1 MYYATEDFGRF
12 QPNSFDTAR
21 SNATRFDTSQF
32 QTARSKVES
41 TLSMKL
47 SMNRRKKQL
56 PKMILNP
63 SLDSFEEPMPD
74 IEIADYTDPTTFDE
88 TSNFNEYNSP
98 YISRKMVK

>member
-1 MYYATEDFGRF
+1 MYCATEDFGRF

-56 PKMILNP
+56 PKMIRNP

-74 IEIADYTDPTTFDE
+74 IEIADYTEPTTFDE

>member
-12 QPNSFDTAR
+12 QPDRFDTAR

-41 TLSMKL
+41 TLSM
-47 SMNRRKKQL
+47 NGRKKQL
-56 PKMILNP
+56 PKMIRNP
-63 SLDSFEEPMPD
+63 SLDSFEGPMPD
-74 IEIADYTDPTTFDE
+74 IEIADYTEPATYDE

>member
-1 MYYATEDFGRF
+1 MTSYSKNNNTAELYYATEDFGRF
-12 QPNSFDTAR
+12 QPD
-21 SNATRFDTSQF
+21 RFDTSQF

-41 TLSMKL
+41 TLSM
-47 SMNRRKKQL
+47 NRRKKQL
-56 PKMILNP
+56 PKMIRNP

-74 IEIADYTDPTTFDE
+74 IEIADYTEPTTFDE

>member
-12 QPNSFDTAR
+12 QPD
-21 SNATRFDTSQF
+21 RFDTSQF
-32 QTARSKVES
+32 QTARSKVKS

-56 PKMILNP
+56 PKMIRNL

-74 IEIADYTDPTTFDE
+74 IEIADYTEPTTFDE